1 MLLAAS
7 LSSSL
12 IVAAPVSFFI
22 GFVLGL
28 GLSSSFQIVR
38 KRDYDK
44 LAREHEARELDRDY
58 SHDRP
63 SRHPKQ

>member
-1 MLLAAS
+1 MIPLADIGSFGWTDPISFAAG
-7 LSSSL
+7 
-12 IVAAPVSFFI
+12 IVV
-22 GFVLGL
+22 GL

-44 LAREHEARELDRDY
+44 LAREHEAAQLQRDH

-63 SRHPKQ
+63 EKC